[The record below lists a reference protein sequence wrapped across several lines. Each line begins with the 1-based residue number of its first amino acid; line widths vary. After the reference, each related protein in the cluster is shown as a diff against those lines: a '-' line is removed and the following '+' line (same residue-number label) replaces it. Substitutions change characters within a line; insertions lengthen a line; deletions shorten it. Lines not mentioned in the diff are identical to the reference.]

1 MLENTR
7 RTFAAEILEIETAV
21 AKIARAL
28 TRLRMGFEQLS
39 DLACICPLSTTTDL
53 DDQVT

>member
-1 MLENTR
+1 MLEHTR

-39 DLACICPLSTTTDL
+39 DIVCICPLSATADL
-53 DDQVT
+53 DDEVA